1 MKAILV
7 VILGTLTVQP
17 ISQMPAARL
26 SQQAGQAEQ
35 NANPGSQP
43 QAEPDKAQEKQQ
55 EVPQPN
61 PAPAVQGPE
70 QKEPAPPQT
79 PEPSVP
85 PSPDVST
92 PPAQPETAAPQAS
105 PARKS
110 EPAKPSTRRKRKKK
124 TTRQATGPRKTVVRD
139 GGTSEPTSQ
148 LAPGMSEDQAKRSQ
162 QTTNQ
167 LLSSSQENLKRASAR
182 TLTSGQQATLEQ
194 VKVFIEQANA
204 ALKVGD
210 FQRGHNFAMK
220 AHALSEDLLKP

>member
-1 MKAILV
+1 MKAVLV
-7 VILGTLTVQP
+7 VILGTLSVQA

-26 SQQAGQAEQ
+26 SQQASQAEQ
-35 NANPGSQP
+35 NANSSSQP

-61 PAPAVQGPE
+61 PAPAVQGPQ
-70 QKEPAPPQT
+70 QKEPEPAQT
-79 PEPSVP
+79 REPSVP
-85 PSPDVST
+85 PSPDVSA
-92 PPAQPETAAPQAS
+92 PSAQPETAAPQAS
-105 PARKS
+105 PAPKN
-110 EPAKPSTRRKRKKK
+110 EPAKPITRRKRKK
-124 TTRQATGPRKTVVRD
+124 TTKQASGPRKTVVRD

-148 LAPGMSEDQAKRSQ
+148 LAPGMSQDQAKRSQ